1 MTSHAPVAMRLRAA
15 LPADADAVAG
25 VLCQSRRVLMPFVP
39 EVHDEDDVRGWV
51 AGTLLPGGGVTV
63 AEVDGAVVGVLAVSQ
78 PATSPGTPPVAW
90 IDQLYVHPAF
100 VARGIGHTLLMHAL
114 AVLPRPVQLY
124 TFQANARAR
133 GFYERR
139 GFVAVALGD
148 GSGNEERCPDVL
160 YRLDGPGA
168 AGRAVQSPQSPA

>member
-1 MTSHAPVAMRLRAA
+1 MHLTLRPAT
-15 LPADADAVAG
+15 PADADAVAG
-25 VLCQSRRVLMPFVP
+25 VLRLSRRVLMPFVP
-39 EVHDEDDVRGWV
+39 EVHGEDDVRGWV

-63 AEVDGAVVGVLAVSQ
+63 AEVDAAVAGVLAVSQ
-78 PATSPGTPPVAW
+78 LDGVAW

-100 VARGIGHTLLMHAL
+100 VARGIGHALLRHAL
-114 AVLPRPVQLY
+114 VVLPRPVQLY
-124 TFQANARAR
+124 TFQANIRAR

-168 AGRAVQSPQSPA
+168 AGRTVQSPQSPA